1 MSARTAIEIV
11 SHDTKH
17 RGWATFHVAQVRL
30 ADGTVVK
37 REIEDHGN
45 AACVLPYDPLRR
57 TAVVVRQ
64 ERTAV
69 VHGGGT
75 EMLLEPP
82 AGLIDPGEDPL
93 TAAQREAAEET
104 GVRLA
109 SLEPLGTFYT
119 MPGVSTERMSMFLG
133 AYSEAD
139 RIGAGGGIDTE
150 HEQIEVIEMP
160 LRELA
165 AMADAGTLTDLKAFT
180 LVQTLRLRRPELF
193 A

>member
-1 MSARTAIEIV
+1 MKKTSVEIV
-11 SHDTKH
+11 SRDTKH

-30 ADGTVVK
+30 GDGTIIK

-45 AACVLPYDPLRR
+45 AACVLPYDPVRK
-57 TAVVVRQ
+57 TAVLVRQ
-64 ERTAV
+64 ERAAV
-69 VHGGGT
+69 VFAGGT
-75 EMLLEPP
+75 EMLIEPP

-93 TAAQREAAEET
+93 TAAQREALEET
-104 GVRLA
+104 GIRIA
-109 SLEPLGTFYT
+109 TLEPVATTWT

-139 RIGAGGGIDTE
+139 RVNAGGGIDTE

-193 A
+193 G